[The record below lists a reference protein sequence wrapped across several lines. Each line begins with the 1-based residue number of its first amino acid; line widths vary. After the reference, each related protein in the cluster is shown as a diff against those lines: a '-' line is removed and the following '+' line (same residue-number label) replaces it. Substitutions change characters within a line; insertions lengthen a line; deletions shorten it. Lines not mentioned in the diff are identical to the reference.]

1 MDNRNIESYSGSRN
15 AFSCN
20 SCKTGSGAFCR
31 CSNVVVYYDNHT
43 RQQLHHFLEFVNHS
57 PTGFEWG
64 YSGSGPSQLAFA
76 MLMDFTHDKE
86 LALDLYQQFKI
97 DFISQICDDQWEIKS
112 IKIREWIGRFYSL
125 KE

>member
-1 MDNRNIESYSGSRN
+1 
-15 AFSCN
+15 
-20 SCKTGSGAFCR
+20 
-31 CSNVVVYYDNHT
+31 
-43 RQQLHHFLEFVNHS
+43 
-57 PTGFEWG
+57 
-64 YSGSGPSQLAFA
+64 